1 MNPNIVELRRFF
13 LIVFV
18 LLVTGWAIAT
28 GNMHTDLVER
38 GFTLAPTMAWYY
50 PFDLPRWL
58 GLIFY
63 VAVAG
68 AILHAEYHANSSPED
83 DAMLG
88 IAIAGY
94 CLFVGL
100 TGIVVAVAYWTG
112 AWFSLV
118 LMGIA
123 VWRLAFTMR
132 GTGFNHRVLL
142 VLLGVGCAVGVWT
155 GFINGI
161 VHGLFATIVQLLFL
175 VFNKEERPIRFDALG
190 LTR

>member
-1 MNPNIVELRRFF
+1 MNPNFVELRRFF
-13 LIVFV
+13 LIVFAV
-18 LLVTGWAIAT
+18 LVAGWAIASRSMNS
-28 GNMHTDLVER
+28 GLVER

-68 AILHAEYHANSSPED
+68 AILYSEYHADSSPED
-83 DAMLG
+83 DAALG

-94 CLFVGL
+94 FLFVGL
-100 TGIVVAVAYWTG
+100 TGIITVIAYGTG

-118 LMGIA
+118 LMAVA
-123 VWRLAFTMR
+123 VWRLAFTMK
-132 GTGFNHRVLL
+132 GTGFNHRVLF

-155 GFINGI
+155 GFINGL
-161 VHGLFATIVQLLFL
+161 VHGLFAAMVQLLFL
-175 VFNKEERPIRFDALG
+175 TFNKEEHPIRVDALG